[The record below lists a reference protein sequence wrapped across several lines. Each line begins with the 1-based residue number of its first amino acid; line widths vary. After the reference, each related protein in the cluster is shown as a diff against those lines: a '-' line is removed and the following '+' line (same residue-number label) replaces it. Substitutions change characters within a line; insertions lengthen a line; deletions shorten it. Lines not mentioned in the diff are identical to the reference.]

1 MEYVNALQKYE
12 ASENKNIK
20 FFKACVDDLVRM
32 LAPFA
37 PHFSEELWEILGHRE
52 SVFAESYPAV
62 DEKALVRDETEY
74 AVQLNSK
81 IRAKMMIG
89 KDLSNEEIQA
99 AVCANPEIAALVA
112 GKEVKKC
119 IVVPGRLVNLIV
131 G

>member
-62 DEKALVRDETEY
+62 DEKASRSGR
-74 AVQLNSK
+74 NG
-81 IRAKMMIG
+81 IRRATQQQDPRENDDRQRSLERG
-89 KDLSNEEIQA
+89 DSS